1 MDHRWFFK
9 DYNKDVGPLDSTTF
23 LQYAKD
29 GRIKHDTLVR
39 LNDGEWTAA
48 ENIEGLFDTPE
59 DVANDIGEQIHNPL
73 REMNGRIII
82 CPHCWEKF
90 PIENILYIAQH
101 LELLGDDVV
110 PGEFEH
116 IRFLPTRFT
125 PEGHA
130 VDARGMTC
138 PDMACP
144 NCHLHIPQTVIDLSA
159 LFFSIIG
166 APASGKSY
174 FLTSMVW
181 ALRNRL
187 SSIFN
192 FSFTDADPL
201 VNAVINE
208 YEQQLFLNPH
218 PDEITVV
225 KKTQLTGDLYREI
238 RLNGMNISLPMPF
251 IFKLQP
257 TGNAVEHH
265 KSTRNLI
272 LYDNAGEHFQP
283 GREEINQ
290 PATRHLVH
298 SNGLIFLFDPSI
310 DAKMRLKCTN
320 EDPQIEILADK
331 ITNQETLLS
340 EMIKRIRLYS
350 GMKTTDRYNYPLI
363 IAVSKYDLWKDIF
376 PYDLENLTAWSCK
389 NGEFEYKLD
398 INTLLDVSFQMR
410 RILNDI
416 LPSFVRT
423 AESFASQV
431 FFFPTS
437 SFGSSSELDE
447 KSGLLGIRPEKI
459 NPIWIDVPI
468 LLLLASHGYIPVHDA
483 SLPAEPIKEY
493 ELNENSISFILPGTG
508 ELIQLPKT
516 YLGATLFAE
525 DRGKAFS
532 LPGELSINWSKDNPD
547 DDDDEFWNLPPTVKT
562 PAMLS
567 LDM

>member
-9 DYNKDVGPLDSTTF
+9 DYDKDIGPVDSASF
-23 LQYAKD
+23 LQYVKE
-29 GRIKHDTLVR
+29 GRIQKDTLVK
-39 LNDGEWTAA
+39 LNDGAWTAA
-48 ENIEGLFDTPE
+48 ENIDGLFDDSRESSDDDMHIPNE
-59 DVANDIGEQIHNPL
+59 L
-73 REMNGRIII
+73 REMHGRIII

-101 LELLGDDVV
+101 SELLGDDVV

-116 IRFLPTRFT
+116 LRFLPTRFT

-130 VDARGMTC
+130 IDARGMTC

-144 NCHLHIPQTVIDLSA
+144 NCHLHIPQTVIDLSS

-201 VNAVINE
+201 VNSVINE

-257 TGNAVEHH
+257 TGNATDHDN
-265 KSTRNLI
+265 STRNLI

-283 GREEINQ
+283 GREEVNQ

-310 DAKMRLKCTN
+310 DAKMRLECTK

-350 GMKTTDRYNYPLI
+350 GMKTTDRYEYPLI

-376 PYDLENLTAWSCK
+376 PYDLENLTAWSCED
-389 NGEFEYKLD
+389 GEFEYKLD
-398 INTLLDVSFQMR
+398 VNTLLDVSFHMR

-416 LPSFVRT
+416 LPSFVST

-431 FFFPTS
+431 FFLPTS

-447 KSGLLGIRPEKI
+447 SSGLLGIRPEKI

-468 LLLLASHGYIPVHDA
+468 LMLLASHGYIPVHDTRLDA
-483 SLPAEPIKEY
+483 KQITQY
-493 ELNENSISFILPGTG
+493 ELSEESISFMLPGTD

-516 YLGATLFAE
+516 YLGVTLFAGE
-525 DRGKAFS
+525 PEKSFT
-532 LPGELSINWSKDNPD
+532 LPGELSIDWARYNSNDED
-547 DDDDEFWNLPPTVKT
+547 DDFWNLPPTVKT
-562 PAMLS
+562 AEMLQK
-567 LDM
+567 